1 MFVACETFC
10 FSKYRFCRNVPRQAG
25 ETSQYFRTPAH
36 GSQTPSYAAFGSRT
50 PMIGNQTP
58 MHDGSRTP
66 HYGNMVRENQIGEF
80 C

>member
-1 MFVACETFC
+1 M
-10 FSKYRFCRNVPRQAG
+10 SH
-25 ETSQYFRTPAH
+25 YFTIPLH

-66 HYGNMVRENQIGEF
+66 HYGNMVRIKINENLIISLF
-80 C
+80 ILLDTSS